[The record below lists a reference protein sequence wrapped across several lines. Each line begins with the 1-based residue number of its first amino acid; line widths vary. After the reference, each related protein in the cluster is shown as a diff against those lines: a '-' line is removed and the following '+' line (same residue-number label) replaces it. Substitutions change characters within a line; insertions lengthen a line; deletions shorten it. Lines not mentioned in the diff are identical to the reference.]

1 MRRVGDVTGLEMKAA
16 ENLQV
21 ANYGIGGYYVPH
33 FDFNYSVRMRRAFRF
48 LSFLSLSTIECSHQ

>member
-21 ANYGIGGYYVPH
+21 ANYGIGGYYTPH
-33 FDFNYSVRMRRAFRF
+33 FDFNFPVCTQRAF
-48 LSFLSLSTIECSHQ
+48 